1 MFNMSLRLGAALCCA
16 ALVFCCPE
24 FSSAK
29 LRSDGPPTK
38 QSSSAKRRA
47 HLSSVDSSISQ
58 NRRSA
63 TARAKPAR
71 NTAYVVIKPAP
82 SAPRTVTGKASTYN
96 PLRADDS
103 TAGGLKTASGENYNP
118 ADWTAAIQTA
128 LRGLFKG
135 IKFGKAYRPAFALV
149 ESNKKSAVVRINDV
163 GPLKPGRIIDLNE
176 RAMRYFDPAMTRG
189 VLAIKITPLEGS
201 PAPGPVNRRAAG
213 SVVNEG

>member
-1 MFNMSLRLGAALCCA
+1 MFNMSLRLGAALCGA
-16 ALVFCCPE
+16 ALVFCCPQ
-24 FSSAK
+24 FANAK

-38 QSSSAKRRA
+38 QGSWSRAERLNSVSSPM
-47 HLSSVDSSISQ
+47 SQ
-58 NRRSA
+58 NRRSGA
-63 TARAKPAR
+63 VRTKPAR

-82 SAPRTVTGKASTYN
+82 TAPRTVTGKASTYN
-96 PLRADDS
+96 PLRPDDS

-135 IKFGKAYRPAFALV
+135 IRFGKAYRPAFALV

-189 VLAIKITPLEGS
+189 VLAIKITPLAGS
-201 PAPGPVNRRAAG
+201 PVPGPVNGKATDPA
-213 SVVNEG
+213 